1 MNRIEF
7 VSIRFYLHLIVT
19 LAAEVEDRLGS
30 GEVGVG
36 VGGQAG
42 QAWQVGKA
50 GGRGDCQIDQQII
63 EVQASLESA
72 SWIFEE
78 YDNREATAETSAV
91 VRRDLT

>member
-1 MNRIEF
+1 M
-7 VSIRFYLHLIVT
+7 T

-30 GEVGVG
+30 GEVRVG
-36 VGGQAG
+36 VGGQAWQAW

-50 GGRGDCQIDQQII
+50 GGGGDCQIDQQII

>member
-36 VGGQAG
+36 VGGQAW

-50 GGRGDCQIDQQII
+50 GGRGDCQIDQQVI
-63 EVQASLESA
+63 A

-78 YDNREATAETSAV
+78 YDNREATAETSAD